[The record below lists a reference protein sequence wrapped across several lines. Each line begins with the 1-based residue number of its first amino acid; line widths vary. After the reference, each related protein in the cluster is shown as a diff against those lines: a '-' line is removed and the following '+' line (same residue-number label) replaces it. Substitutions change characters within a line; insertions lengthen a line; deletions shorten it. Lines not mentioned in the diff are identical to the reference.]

1 MDITEIAVKL
11 EAHEHEIESLKYRVK
26 DLEKQSGIIQELA
39 ISVNRM
45 AVSIENMLK
54 ELNRQGERLEVLE
67 KVPTETGKVLK
78 SAIVTALA
86 SGIVGAMVTAVLT
99 IM

>member
-1 MDITEIAVKL
+1 M
-11 EAHEHEIESLKYRVK
+11 
-26 DLEKQSGIIQELA
+26 EKQGGMIQELA

-45 AVSIENMLK
+45 AVSVENMLK

-67 KVPTETGKVLK
+67 KVPIETGKVLK
-78 SAIVTALA
+78 SAIITALV

-99 IM
+99 IN

>member
-1 MDITEIAVKL
+1 M
-11 EAHEHEIESLKYRVK
+11 
-26 DLEKQSGIIQELA
+26 IQELA

-45 AVSIENMLK
+45 AVSVENMLK

-67 KVPTETGKVLK
+67 KVPIETGKVLK
-78 SAIVTALA
+78 SAIITALV

-99 IM
+99 IN